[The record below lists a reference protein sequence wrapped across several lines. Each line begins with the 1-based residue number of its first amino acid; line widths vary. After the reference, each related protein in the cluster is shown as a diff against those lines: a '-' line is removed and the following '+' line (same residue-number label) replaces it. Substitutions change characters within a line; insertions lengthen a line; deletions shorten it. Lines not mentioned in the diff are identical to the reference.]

1 MSGEPSPCHGHVV
14 AAVATTAEV
23 LAHPELDAD
32 MLAPW
37 ERRRLTRIRVPARRD
52 DVVAARLLLRLC
64 ASRFTGR
71 APGAHDLV
79 QFCPECGQYE
89 HGRPSLRD
97 SPRTGVSMSH
107 AHGLVAAAA
116 GPGAVG
122 IDVEPSTR
130 RPGPMAVLRRMLP
143 EADLETAAAS
153 PDPGP
158 ELLRAW
164 VRREALLKAGGGDL
178 PLLVWADRHR
188 GATAAVASAVPVDV
202 LPGVS
207 PGGGDFAAL
216 ARP

>member
-1 MSGEPSPCHGHVV
+1 MSADLPPRRDHVV

-37 ERRRLTRIRVPARRD
+37 EHRRLDRIRVPARRD

-71 APGAHDLV
+71 APDAHELI
-79 QFCPECGQYE
+79 QFCPECERYE

-116 GPGAVG
+116 GPGPVG

-130 RPGPMAVLRRMLP
+130 RPGPLAVLRRMLP
-143 EADLETAAAS
+143 EADLETAVVS
-153 PDPGP
+153 QDPGP
-158 ELLRAW
+158 GLLRAW
-164 VRREALLKAGGGDL
+164 VRREALLKAGGAGL
-178 PLLVWADRHR
+178 PLLEWEDPGRD
-188 GATAAVASAVPVDV
+188 ATAAVASAAPVDV
-202 LPGVS
+202 LPGIAV
-207 PGGGDFAAL
+207 PGS
-216 ARP
+216 R

>member
-1 MSGEPSPCHGHVV
+1 MSAGLPPRQDHVV

-37 ERRRLTRIRVPARRD
+37 EHRRLDRIRVPARRD

-71 APGAHDLV
+71 APDAHELI

-97 SPRTGVSMSH
+97 SPRTGISMSH

-143 EADLETAAAS
+143 EAAAEAAVTS
-153 PDPGP
+153 QDPGP

-164 VRREALLKAGGGDL
+164 VRREALLKAGGAGL
-178 PLLVWADRHR
+178 PLLEWEDPGR
-188 GATAAVASAVPVDV
+188 GATAAVASAAPVYV
-202 LPGVS
+202 LPGITA
-207 PGGGDFAAL
+207 PGH
-216 ARP
+216 R

>member
-1 MSGEPSPCHGHVV
+1 MSAGLPPRQDHVV

-37 ERRRLTRIRVPARRD
+37 EHRRLDRIRVPARRD

-71 APGAHDLV
+71 APDAHELI
-79 QFCPECGQYE
+79 QFCPECERYE

-97 SPRTGVSMSH
+97 SPRTGISMSH

-143 EADLETAAAS
+143 EADAEAATS
-153 PDPGP
+153 QDPGP
-158 ELLRAW
+158 GLLRAW
-164 VRREALLKAGGGDL
+164 VRREALLKAGGAGL
-178 PLLVWADRHR
+178 PLLEWEDPGR
-188 GATAAVASAVPVDV
+188 GATAAVASAAPVYV
-202 LPGVS
+202 LPGIT
-207 PGGGDFAAL
+207 AAGHQ
-216 ARP
+216 

>member
-1 MSGEPSPCHGHVV
+1 MSGGPPPRHDHVV

-64 ASRFTGR
+64 ASRFTGL
-71 APGAHDLV
+71 APDAHDLV

-97 SPRTGVSMSH
+97 RPRTGVSMSH

-130 RPGPMAVLRRMLP
+130 RPGPVAVLRRMLP
-143 EADLETAAAS
+143 EADLEAAAAS

-164 VRREALLKAGGGDL
+164 VRREALLKAGGGGL
-178 PLLVWADRHR
+178 PLLVWADRRR
-188 GATAAVASAVPVDV
+188 GATAAVASTVPVAV
-202 LPGVS
+202 LPGITAH
-207 PGGGDFAAL
+207 GGPSEG
-216 ARP
+216 

>member
-1 MSGEPSPCHGHVV
+1 MSSPQPVPGHVV

-37 ERRRLTRIRVPARRD
+37 EQRRLTRIRVPARRD

-71 APGAHDLV
+71 APDAHELV
-79 QFCPECGQYE
+79 QFCPECRQDE

-122 IDVEPSTR
+122 IDVEPATR
-130 RPGPMAVLRRMLP
+130 RPGPMAVLRRVLP
-143 EADLETAAAS
+143 EAELRAAAAAQ
-153 PDPGP
+153 DPGP

-164 VRREALLKAGGGDL
+164 VRREALLKAGGAVL
-178 PLLVWADRHR
+178 PLLEWEDPGR
-188 GATAAVASAVPVDV
+188 GATAAVASAAPVDV
-202 LPGVS
+202 LPGITA
-207 PGGGDFAAL
+207 PGC
-216 ARP
+216 R

>member
-1 MSGEPSPCHGHVV
+1 M

-37 ERRRLTRIRVPARRD
+37 EHRRLDRIRVPARRD

-64 ASRFTGR
+64 ASRLTGR
-71 APGAHDLV
+71 APDAHEIV

-89 HGRPSLRD
+89 HGCPSLRD
-97 SPRTGVSMSH
+97 SPGTGVSMSH

-143 EADLETAAAS
+143 EADLEAAAAS
-153 PDPGP
+153 QDPGP
-158 ELLRAW
+158 GLLRAW
-164 VRREALLKAGGGDL
+164 VRREALLKAGGAGL
-178 PLLVWADRHR
+178 PLLEWEDSGR
-188 GATAAVASAVPVDV
+188 GATAAVASAAPVDV
-202 LPGVS
+202 LPGITV
-207 PGGGDFAAL
+207 PGC
-216 ARP
+216 R

>member
-1 MSGEPSPCHGHVV
+1 MSAGLPPRQEHVV

-37 ERRRLTRIRVPARRD
+37 EHRRLDRIRVPARRD

-71 APGAHDLV
+71 APDAHELI
-79 QFCPECGQYE
+79 QFCPECGKYE

-97 SPRTGVSMSH
+97 SPRTGISMSH

-130 RPGPMAVLRRMLP
+130 RPGPIAVLRRLLP
-143 EADLETAAAS
+143 EADPVAATS
-153 PDPGP
+153 QDPGP
-158 ELLRAW
+158 GLLRAW
-164 VRREALLKAGGGDL
+164 VRREALLKAGGAGL
-178 PLLVWADRHR
+178 PLLEWEDPGR
-188 GATAAVASAVPVDV
+188 GATAAVASAAPVDV
-202 LPGVS
+202 LPGI
-207 PGGGDFAAL
+207 AAS
-216 ARP
+216 AHQ

>member
-1 MSGEPSPCHGHVV
+1 MSAGLPPRHDHVV

-23 LAHPELDAD
+23 LAHPQLDAD

-37 ERRRLTRIRVPARRD
+37 EHRRLDRIRVPARRD

-71 APGAHDLV
+71 APDAHELI
-79 QFCPECGQYE
+79 QFCPECERYE

-143 EADLETAAAS
+143 EAGPVAATS
-153 PDPGP
+153 QDPGP
-158 ELLRAW
+158 GLLRAW
-164 VRREALLKAGGGDL
+164 VRREALLKAGGAGL
-178 PLLVWADRHR
+178 PLLEWEDPGR
-188 GATAAVASAVPVDV
+188 GATAAVASAAPVDV
-202 LPGVS
+202 LPGIAV
-207 PGGGDFAAL
+207 PGC
-216 ARP
+216 R

>member
-1 MSGEPSPCHGHVV
+1 MSAGLPPRQDHVV

-37 ERRRLTRIRVPARRD
+37 EHRRLDRIRVPARRD

-71 APGAHDLV
+71 APDAHELI
-79 QFCPECGQYE
+79 QFCPECGKYE

-97 SPRTGVSMSH
+97 SPRNGVSMSH

-130 RPGPMAVLRRMLP
+130 RPGPMSVLRRMLP
-143 EADLETAAAS
+143 EAGPVAATS
-153 PDPGP
+153 QDPGP
-158 ELLRAW
+158 GLLRAW
-164 VRREALLKAGGGDL
+164 VRREALLKAGGAGL
-178 PLLVWADRHR
+178 PLLEWEDPGR
-188 GATAAVASAVPVDV
+188 GATAAVASAAPVDV
-202 LPGVS
+202 LPGVTA
-207 PGGGDFAAL
+207 PGC
-216 ARP
+216 R

>member
-1 MSGEPSPCHGHVV
+1 MSAGLPPPHDHVV

-23 LAHPELDAD
+23 LSHPDLDVD

-37 ERRRLTRIRVPARRD
+37 EHRRLDRIRVPARRD

-71 APGAHDLV
+71 APDAHELI
-79 QFCPECGQYE
+79 QFCPECERYE

-143 EADLETAAAS
+143 EAELRAAAAS
-153 PDPGP
+153 QDPGP
-158 ELLRAW
+158 GLLRAW
-164 VRREALLKAGGGDL
+164 VRREALLKAGGARL
-178 PLLVWADRHR
+178 PLLEWEDQGR
-188 GATAAVASAVPVDV
+188 GATAAVASAAPVDV
-202 LPGVS
+202 LSGITAPGC
-207 PGGGDFAAL
+207 
-216 ARP
+216 R

>member
-1 MSGEPSPCHGHVV
+1 M

-37 ERRRLTRIRVPARRD
+37 EHRRLDRIRVPARRD

-71 APGAHDLV
+71 APDAHELI
-79 QFCPECGQYE
+79 QFCPECGKYE

-97 SPRTGVSMSH
+97 SPRTGISMSH

-130 RPGPMAVLRRMLP
+130 RPGPIAVLRRLLP
-143 EADLETAAAS
+143 EADPVAATS
-153 PDPGP
+153 QDPGP
-158 ELLRAW
+158 GLLRAW
-164 VRREALLKAGGGDL
+164 VRREALLKAGGAGL
-178 PLLVWADRHR
+178 PLLEWEDPGR
-188 GATAAVASAVPVDV
+188 GATAAVASAAPVDV
-202 LPGVS
+202 LPGI
-207 PGGGDFAAL
+207 AAS
-216 ARP
+216 AHQ